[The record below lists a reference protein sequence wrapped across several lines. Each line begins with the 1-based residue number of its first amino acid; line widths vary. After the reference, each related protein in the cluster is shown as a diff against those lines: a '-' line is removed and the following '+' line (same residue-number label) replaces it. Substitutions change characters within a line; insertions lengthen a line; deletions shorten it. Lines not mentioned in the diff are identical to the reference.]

1 MPYTSRGS
9 KWDGG
14 GRARLRQCTLRVE
27 ARSLSL
33 LAATANAKLAC
44 AVQNMAGLEAV
55 HAQLEFTIIEH
66 ACNSFEPQVDCEPD
80 LPMPPMRI
88 DDAVEVLR
96 LHRYST
102 RGLGEPLRPFDK
114 PPSIEDVQVAIAKKV
129 AALRRGQAAGL
140 KFKLDRW
147 RDVKRA
153 LKLR

>member
-1 MPYTSRGS
+1 MPYKSRGS
-9 KWDGG
+9 KWGGG

-27 ARSLSL
+27 ARSLGV
-33 LAATANAKLAC
+33 LAATANVKLAC

-55 HAQLEFTIIEH
+55 HVRLEFTIIEH

-102 RGLGEPLRPFDK
+102 RGLGGPLRLFDK
-114 PPSIEDVQVAIAKKV
+114 PPLIEDVQVAIAKKGRS
-129 AALRRGQAAGL
+129 AAAGAGGGTEIEVRTVTL
-140 KFKLDRW
+140 APAW
-147 RDVKRA
+147 R
-153 LKLR
+153 